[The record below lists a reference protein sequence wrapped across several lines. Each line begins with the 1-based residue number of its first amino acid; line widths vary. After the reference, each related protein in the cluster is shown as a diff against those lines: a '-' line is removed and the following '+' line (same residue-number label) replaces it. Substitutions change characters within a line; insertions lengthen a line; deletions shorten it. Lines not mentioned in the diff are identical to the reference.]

1 MMKFFSRIRD
11 IKNDAIWL
19 VPGLRIKRWF
29 GLIILG
35 AVLAALGATFLF
47 KLEPIYFIVA
57 SAKKI
62 LNIVPAELVGVVLV
76 IAGAVLFLQGW
87 QRTNYSVLSV
97 DEKRGRRAIE
107 ENLYRK
113 MKLNHGPKIVAI
125 GGGTGLST
133 ILRGIKK
140 LTNNITAVVTVGDDG
155 GSSGRLREEMG
166 ILPPGD
172 IRNCIAALADDD
184 DILTKLF
191 QYRFKTGEGLE
202 GHSFGNLF
210 ITALSAICGDMIS
223 AIKESSRV
231 LLIRGRVLPST
242 IDDMRL
248 VARMEDGSIIKG
260 ESQIPEAGKKII
272 ELSSEPEVCEP
283 ANDVLEAIQDADLII
298 IGPGSLYTSI
308 IPNLLVKNLASS
320 IEAAK
325 ARKIYICNIMTQPG
339 ETDNYSVSDHIE
351 AIFKHVQMRG
361 VKKNLFDA
369 VLVNNFI
376 PRNLSQRYEEADS
389 LPVELDTSEVKKMG
403 IEIVSTKLI
412 HDDKD
417 GLVRHSPGR
426 LAKAVHYWYKKKP
439 GNHTVDNSLVTEV
452 IPGVLE
458 ENTPT
463 QIDDAATESVK

>member
-1 MMKFFSRIRD
+1 MGFSRRMKN

-19 VPGLRIKRWF
+19 VPGLRVKRWF

-35 AVLAALGATFLF
+35 AVLAAIGAAFLF
-47 KLEPIYFIVA
+47 KLEPIYLFVTA
-57 SAKKI
+57 AKK
-62 LNIVPAELVGVVLV
+62 LVHIVPAELIGIIFV
-76 IAGAVLFLQGW
+76 IGGAILFLQGW
-87 QRTNYSVLSV
+87 QRTNYSVLSA
-97 DEKRGRRAIE
+97 DETRSQRALGE
-107 ENLYRK
+107 TLYRR

-140 LTNNITAVVTVGDDG
+140 LTNNVTAIVTVGDDG

-184 DILTKLF
+184 DIVTKLF

-242 IDDMRL
+242 TDDMRL
-248 VARMEDGSIIKG
+248 IARMEDGSIVKG
-260 ESQIPEAGKKII
+260 ESNIPEAGKKII
-272 ELSSEPEVCEP
+272 ELSSEPELCRP
-283 ANDVLEAIQDADLII
+283 ADDVLEAIRDADLII
-298 IGPGSLYTSI
+298 LGPGSLYTSI
-308 IPNLLVKNLASS
+308 IPNLLVKDLALT
-320 IEAAK
+320 IEKSKAK
-325 ARKIYICNIMTQPG
+325 KIYVCNIMTQPG
-339 ETDNYSVSDHIE
+339 ETDNYSVSDHIK
-351 AIFKHVQMRG
+351 AIFKHARG
-361 VKKNLFDA
+361 VQKNLFDA

-376 PRNLSQRYEEADS
+376 PRNLAQKYEEEDS
-389 LPVELDTSEVKKMG
+389 LPVELDSGEVKKMG
-403 IEIVSTKLI
+403 IEIVSTKLV

-417 GLVRHSPGR
+417 GFVRHAPMR
-426 LAKAVHYWYKKKP
+426 LAKAVHRWYKNKP
-439 GNHTVDNSLVTEV
+439 VESSEEILVEV
-452 IPGVLE
+452 
-458 ENTPT
+458 
-463 QIDDAATESVK
+463 K